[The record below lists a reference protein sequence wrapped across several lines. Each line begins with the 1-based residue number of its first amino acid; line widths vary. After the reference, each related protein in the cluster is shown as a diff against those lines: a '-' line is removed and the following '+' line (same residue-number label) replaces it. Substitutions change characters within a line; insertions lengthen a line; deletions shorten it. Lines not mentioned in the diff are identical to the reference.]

1 MVFASPITN
10 DVLWDRMAR
19 AVEAVRQRLER
30 ACAALEAAGVEYAV
44 VGGNA
49 VAIWVGMIDRGA
61 VRNTRDVDIL
71 LRRSDLVAAEAALA
85 GAGFTPARSFGVTM
99 FLDGPDAR
107 PSESIHVLFAGE
119 KVQQDYTLPTPDV
132 KEAERPTTFQ
142 VMALEPLVRMKLTS
156 FRLKDRVHLLD
167 LIDVGLIDKS
177 WLPRFPPEL
186 AERLREL
193 LENPNA

>member
-1 MVFASPITN
+1 
-10 DVLWDRMAR
+10 MAR

-30 ACAALEAAGVEYAV
+30 ACAALEAAGIEYAV

-49 VAIWVGMIDRGA
+49 VAVWVGLVDRGA

-71 LRRSDLVAAEAALA
+71 LRRSELAAAEAALVA
-85 GAGFTPARSFGVTM
+85 SGFTPVRSFGVTM

-119 KVQQDYTLPTPDV
+119 KVQEDYVLPTPDV
-132 KEAERPTTFQ
+132 TEAERPTSFQ

-167 LIDVGLIDKS
+167 LIGVGLVDES
-177 WLPRFPPEL
+177 WLPRIPPEL
-186 AERLREL
+186 AGRLREL